1 MCSRFSVHSRIVTHL
16 WSLIPKFIVSYSF
29 SDLQPAIAIYANFLE
44 SEQAV
49 QGEFDIWK
57 KRWADKVDC
66 PDTAIDALA
75 VCDID
80 FFPNIG
86 RLLQITATFP
96 VTSAS
101 AEQSFS
107 VLKRLKT

>member
-1 MCSRFSVHSRIVTHL
+1 MVTYPQVQII
-16 WSLIPKFIVSYSF
+16 SSNSF
-29 SDLQPAIAIYANFLE
+29 NDQQPALAKFLE

-49 QGEFDIWK
+49 QGEFNIWK

-75 VCDID
+75 VCDND
-80 FFPNIG
+80 FLPNIA
-86 RLLQITATFP
+86 RHLLQIIATLP

-101 AEQSFS
+101 AERSFS
-107 VLKRLKT
+107 VLKRLKTQLPQNDNG